1 MEADMDKEHAKGAA
15 KDLKGKA
22 KEAAGKA
29 TGSRK
34 TEVEG
39 KADQAEGRPIKRQAT
54 SRTRCLAAAFA
65 PPVQSRVPSANQPEA
80 KLPSPEAVM
89 LGHRFASMRP
99 A

>member
-1 MEADMDKEHAKGAA
+1 MAGRNHDLPHRLPPAIPRRFRNGPTRTGFWDGIVMEADMDKEHAKGAA

-39 KADQAEGRPIKRQAT
+39 KADQAEGKTRKAVGDVKDALKR
-54 SRTRCLAAAFA
+54 
-65 PPVQSRVPSANQPEA
+65 
-80 KLPSPEAVM
+80 
-89 LGHRFASMRP
+89 
-99 A
+99 